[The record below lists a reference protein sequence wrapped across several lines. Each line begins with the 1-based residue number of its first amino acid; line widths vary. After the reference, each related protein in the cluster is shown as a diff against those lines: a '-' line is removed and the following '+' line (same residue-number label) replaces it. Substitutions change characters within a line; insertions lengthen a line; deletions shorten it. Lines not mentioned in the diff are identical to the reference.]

1 MEIKQF
7 TDDALKHVFE
17 ICTSTMNILELLG
30 YEPYKIRGQKCK
42 EILNIYA
49 NQIGVNIEDYKSN
62 NIKFRKYNELHPV
75 CKTCGKDLTYKQ
87 YKDKQ
92 SFCSSSCAAIY
103 NNQHRTISKKQK
115 SIFSRK
121 QSIRS
126 KNVYKDK
133 PNYVL
138 NTELINQG
146 KILNDKNIP
155 YKEHYMDITK
165 LGVHICQICGNEF
178 IPSIT
183 LKGDISKATTCSEEC
198 HKILASKRSKQT
210 VQRLIKEGRHSGW
223 VSRKITSYP
232 EKFWINVLNNNH
244 INFIR
249 EFKVKQ
255 ISGYCYFLD
264 FLIEHNGHKIDLE
277 IDGKQHEQRK
287 EHDKERDEY
296 LSSLNYLIY
305 RIDWNNINTENGK
318 LLMKEKINNFL
329 NWFNNLE

>member
-1 MEIKQF
+1 
-7 TDDALKHVFE
+7 
-17 ICTSTMNILELLG
+17 
-30 YEPYKIRGQKCK
+30 
-42 EILNIYA
+42 
-49 NQIGVNIEDYKSN
+49 
-62 NIKFRKYNELHPV
+62 
-75 CKTCGKDLTYKQ
+75 
-87 YKDKQ
+87 
-92 SFCSSSCAAIY
+92 
-103 NNQHRTISKKQK
+103 
-115 SIFSRK
+115 
-121 QSIRS
+121 
-126 KNVYKDK
+126 
-133 PNYVL
+133 
-138 NTELINQG
+138 
-146 KILNDKNIP
+146 
-155 YKEHYMDITK
+155 MDITK

-198 HKILASKRSKQT
+198 HKILASERSKQT
-210 VQRLIKEGRHSGW
+210 VQRLIKEGRHSRW

-318 LLMKEKINNFL
+318 LLMKEKIDNFL